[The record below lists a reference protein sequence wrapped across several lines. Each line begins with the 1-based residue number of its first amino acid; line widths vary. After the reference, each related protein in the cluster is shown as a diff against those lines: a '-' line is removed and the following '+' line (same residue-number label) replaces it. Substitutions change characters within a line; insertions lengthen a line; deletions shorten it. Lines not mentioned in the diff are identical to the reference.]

1 MTGLWGELEMR
12 FARRFKNDSADRGLA
27 RGGNLT
33 DAYEICDSLWM
44 RTTLEIEA
52 ELLDEAIR
60 VTGAPTKTAVVRM
73 GLRAL
78 VDQAARRRLA
88 ALRGS
93 LPEATAPSRR
103 RPPAQ
108 ESTR

>member
-1 MTGLWGELEMR
+1 M
-12 FARRFKNDSADRGLA
+12 
-27 RGGNLT
+27 T

-78 VDQAARRRLA
+78 DDQAARRRLA

>member
-1 MTGLWGELEMR
+1 M
-12 FARRFKNDSADRGLA
+12 
-27 RGGNLT
+27 T
-33 DAYEICDSLWM
+33 DAYKICDSLCM

>member
-1 MTGLWGELEMR
+1 
-12 FARRFKNDSADRGLA
+12 
-27 RGGNLT
+27 
-33 DAYEICDSLWM
+33 M

-78 VDQAARRRLA
+78 VDEASRRRLA
-88 ALRGS
+88 ALQGKV
-93 LPEATAPSRR
+93 PEATAPSRR
-103 RPPAQ
+103 RPPKQ